1 MWFERDRGPG
11 LQELV
16 SADGTR
22 GMRFTVTI
30 AATVP
35 AGAVEEIA
43 SRGRL
48 GIVQTQV
55 PVDLKVT
62 RSVCESFKFEAVRHK
77 MSRWLYTSRGRW

>member
-16 SADGTR
+16 SADGPR

-48 GIVQTQV
+48 GIVQNQV

-62 RSVCESFKFEAVRHK
+62 GQVSVTRSASESFKFKAVRQK
-77 MSRWLYTSRGRW
+77 MSRWL